1 MTQSRHIRK
10 GRGMKMTRKRRLV
23 WSLLAR
29 GFTNP
34 EIGEAVDAAMGTVKC
49 HVDDVYKII
58 GARNRVE
65 AALLFHG
72 IDPRARAEK

>member
-1 MTQSRHIRK
+1 MTRSKRIYRT
-10 GRGMKMTRKRRLV
+10 RGMTMTRKRMLI

-29 GFTNP
+29 GLTNP

-49 HVDDVYKII
+49 HVDDVYKLI

-72 IDPRARAEK
+72 IEIGRSAK

>member
-1 MTQSRHIRK
+1 MTRSRHIRN
-10 GRGMKMTRKRRLV
+10 GRGMTMTPKRART
-23 WSLLAR
+23 WELLAR
-29 GFTNP
+29 GLTNP
-34 EIGEAVDAAMGTVKC
+34 EIAEAVDAAMGTVKT
-49 HVDDVYKII
+49 HIDDVYKII